1 MIVRPRDANEVAYI
15 VSVARDTGSDLA
27 VRSGGHSLAG
37 HSVSDGGIVLDLT
50 RLKAIEI
57 DPDNRT
63 VWAEAGLTAAAQRHG
78 IPAQVSGE
86 PPVFD
91 ILFTD
96 RPVVDYR
103 TTLTADPERIRR
115 FNAECL
121 RRGVVKAVNKVS
133 FDLERGVLFKTYC
146 VNRIRGAI
154 LDELR
159 ALDWVPRL
167 VRHKSTTVDR
177 VGGRLQS
184 KLGREAT
191 PWEMAEELSLDVSE
205 YQRIERDSKP
215 VAMLSLSEESA
226 EGTEDG
232 GNRIVDLVKDEKGQ
246 DPLLQVHRGDLRDLA
261 AKLLNR
267 KEQIVVSLYY
277 FEELSMKEIAKVLGL
292 TESRVCQI
300 HGKVIEKLRKAFDR
314 LRCDL
319 FTA

>member
-1 MIVRPRDANEVAYI
+1 MRIDDRLVRDIWVKYKRTRRKVYKNHLIETYLPLVR
-15 VSVARDTGSDLA
+15 SVAERMLLTLPASVELDDLI
-27 VRSGGHSLAG
+27 SMGTFGL
-37 HSVSDGGIVLDLT
+37 IE
-50 RLKAIEI
+50 AIE
-57 DPDNRT
+57 R
-63 VWAEAGLTAAAQRHG
+63 
-78 IPAQVSGE
+78 
-86 PPVFD
+86 
-91 ILFTD
+91 
-96 RPVVDYR
+96 
-103 TTLTADPERIRR
+103 
-115 FNAECL
+115 
-121 RRGVVKAVNKVS
+121 

-177 VGGRLQS
+177 IGGRLQS

-191 PWEMAEELSLDVSE
+191 PWEMADALAIDVSE

-215 VAMLSLSEESA
+215 VSMLSLSEESA
-226 EGTEDG
+226 EGVEEG
-232 GNRIVDLVKDEKGQ
+232 GNRIVDLVKDERGL

-261 AKLLNR
+261 ARLLNK
-267 KEQIVVSLYY
+267 KEQVVVSLYY

-300 HGKVIEKLRKAFDR
+300 HGKVIEKLRKSFDR

>member
-1 MIVRPRDANEVAYI
+1 MRIDDRQVRDIWVKYKRTRRKVYKNRLIETYLPLVR
-15 VSVARDTGSDLA
+15 SVAERMLLTLPA
-27 VRSGGHSLAG
+27 
-37 HSVSDGGIVLDLT
+37 SVEADDLT
-50 RLKAIEI
+50 SMGTFGLIEAIE
-57 DPDNRT
+57 R
-63 VWAEAGLTAAAQRHG
+63 
-78 IPAQVSGE
+78 
-86 PPVFD
+86 FD
-91 ILFTD
+91 ID
-96 RPVVDYR
+96 
-103 TTLTADPERIRR
+103 
-115 FNAECL
+115 
-121 RRGVVKAVNKVS
+121 
-133 FDLERGVLFKTYC
+133 RGVLFKTYC

-191 PWEMAEELSLDVSE
+191 PWEMAEELALDVSE

-215 VAMLSLSEESA
+215 VSMLSLSEESS
-226 EGTEDG
+226 EGTEEG
-232 GNRIVDLVKDEKGQ
+232 GNRIVDLVKDEKGA
-246 DPLLQVHRGDLRDLA
+246 DPLHQVHRGDLRELA
-261 AKLLNR
+261 AKMLNK

-277 FEELSMKEIAKVLGL
+277 FDELSMKEIAKVLGL

-300 HGKVIEKLRKAFDR
+300 HGKVIEKLRKSFER